1 MRRLAASPLAFAALL
16 ATAASGCVSYAVGT
30 TAATVPE
37 RQVEPSAVV
46 QIASGRRDLD
56 VDDDAAGPSVS
67 LGNEARL
74 GLDARSDVGVRL
86 TGLGGVTATY
96 KRRLSGAGDTGTA
109 LVVGAGVV
117 GASHV
122 HSEATLIVSR
132 ARFGGRLGAQLGP
145 RVAPYGGVRVQDL
158 EPFAG
163 DALDTPPAVG
173 VFAGARLG
181 WPDLAISPEVGVFY
195 SPSPAFGDRTFIVV
209 PSVTVRGERLRK
221 ALGL

>member
-1 MRRLAASPLAFAALL
+1 MRPLAALAALAL
-16 ATAASGCVSYAVGT
+16 TAAGCVPYAVGT

-37 RQVEPSAVV
+37 RRVEPSAVV
-46 QIASGRRDLD
+46 QIASARRDLD
-56 VDDDAAGPSVS
+56 RGDGPSSPAVS

-74 GLDARSDVGVRL
+74 GLDARTDVGLRL
-86 TGLGGVTATY
+86 TGFGGVTASV
-96 KRRLSGAGDTGTA
+96 KRRLSGRGDTGAA
-109 LVVGAGVV
+109 LLVGAGVV

-132 ARFGGRLGAQLGP
+132 AAFGGALGRQFGA

-158 EPFAG
+158 APFAG
-163 DALDTPPAVG
+163 DALNTPPAVG

-195 SPSPAFGDRTFIVV
+195 SPTSISGERSVIVV
-209 PSVTVRGERLRK
+209 PSVTVRGDRLRR